1 MRVRNQGQLRENVKI
16 VSMDT
21 GMKAALKLHSREEHV
36 RSTRSRIVTQV
47 EKDRNCRY
55 VVNFEK
61 SLLIDV
67 TWLHGD
73 NDVFSPLATLAAETT
88 FVSGI
93 LTTSGR
99 APPIG
104 RQRLSKQLRE
114 AKK

>member
-1 MRVRNQGQLRENVKI
+1 MCELEIKAQLTENVKI

-21 GMKAALKLHSREEHV
+21 GVKAALQLHSIEEHV

-67 TWLHGD
+67 
-73 NDVFSPLATLAAETT
+73 
-88 FVSGI
+88 SG
-93 LTTSGR
+93 
-99 APPIG
+99 
-104 RQRLSKQLRE
+104 
-114 AKK
+114 